1 MVIYVVKPGDTLQGI
16 ADATGSS
23 VQRIAQDNELGRQD
37 TLVPG
42 QTLVILQPNRTHT
55 VQPGENFYTIAGRY
69 NIGIKQLL
77 ANNPALNGRQVLYPG
92 ETVVI
97 DYVTGGERREVAVNG
112 YAYPYIDR
120 EILRKTLP
128 YLTFLTVF
136 TYGFTEEGELI
147 GIDDEEIIQ
156 IAKEYQVAP
165 LMLLSTLTADGTFS
179 NELAGRI
186 FSDEEARNRLFDQIL
201 NNMRIKGYYGLDVDF
216 EFILPED
223 RDNYVRFLTELKA
236 RLEPEGYP
244 LLVALAP
251 KTSGMQRGLLYESH
265 DYPAIGEVADAV
277 LIMTYEWGYT
287 YGPPMAVAPLNKVKE
302 VLDYGVSV
310 ISRDKILQGLPN
322 YGYDWT
328 LPYVRGESMAR
339 SIGNAEAVQIAR
351 RYGAEILY
359 DEQAQTPFF
368 YYTDEGGAAHVV
380 WFEDARSIRAK
391 WLLNE
396 SYPLQGGSYWN
407 IMRYFP
413 QNWLVINQ
421 MFEIRNVYT
430 EESNEL

>member
-1 MVIYVVKPGDTLQGI
+1 MIIYVVRPGDTLTGI
-16 ADATGSS
+16 ANETGSS
-23 VQRIAQDNELGRQD
+23 VERITRDNGLSPEGV
-37 TLVPG
+37 LVPG
-42 QTLVILQPNRTHT
+42 QALVILQPNVTHT
-55 VQPGENFYTIAGRY
+55 VAEGENFLEIAEQYGVSL
-69 NIGIKQLL
+69 KQLL
-77 ANNPALNGRQVLYPG
+77 ANNPSFNGRDTIYPG
-92 ETVVI
+92 ETIVI
-97 DYVTGGERREVAVNG
+97 EYVTNTERRDLSVNG

-120 EILRKTLP
+120 DLLRKTLP
-128 YLTFLTVF
+128 YLTYLTVF

-147 GIDDEEIIQ
+147 GIDDEEVIR

-179 NELAGRI
+179 NELASRI
-186 FSDEEARNRLFDQIL
+186 FTDEAARNRLFDQIL
-201 NNMRIKGYYGLDVDF
+201 ENMRAKGYYGLDVDF

-223 RDNYVRFLTELKA
+223 RDNYVAFLTELKA

-244 LLVALAP
+244 LIVALAP

-265 DYPAIGEVADAV
+265 DYPAIGAVADSV

-287 YGPPMAVAPLNKVKE
+287 YGPPMAVAPLNKVRE

-310 ISRDKILQGLPN
+310 IPRDKILQGMPN

-328 LPYVRGESMAR
+328 LPYVRGESMAK
-339 SIGNAEAVQIAR
+339 SIGNVEAVEIAE
-351 RYGAEILY
+351 RYRAAILF

-368 YYTDEGGAAHVV
+368 YYTAEDGKAHVV

-391 WLLNE
+391 LNLNE
-396 SYPLQGGSYWN
+396 SYPLQGISYWN

-413 QNWLVINQ
+413 QNWMVVNQ
-421 MFEIRNVYT
+421 MFTIRNVY
-430 EESNEL
+430 EE

>member
-1 MVIYVVKPGDTLQGI
+1 MIIYVVRQGDTLTGI
-16 ADATGSS
+16 AKETGSNIE
-23 VQRIAQDNELGRQD
+23 RIARENGLSPDAV
-37 TLVPG
+37 LVPG
-42 QTLVILQPNRTHT
+42 QALVILQPNRIHT
-55 VQPGENFYTIAGRY
+55 VAAGDTFLGIAEQY
-69 NIGIKQLL
+69 EVSPKQLL
-77 ANNPALNGRQVLYPG
+77 ANNPSLNGRETLYPG
-92 ETVVI
+92 ETIVI
-97 DYVTGGERREVAVNG
+97 DYVTNTERRDLSVNG

-120 EILRKTLP
+120 ELLRKTLP
-128 YLTFLTVF
+128 YLTYLTLF
-136 TYGFTEEGELI
+136 TYGFTAEGDLI
-147 GIDDEEIIQ
+147 GIEDEEVIR

-186 FSDEEARNRLFDQIL
+186 FSDEAARNRLFDQIL
-201 NNMRIKGYYGLDVDF
+201 ENLRTKGYYGLDVDF

-223 RDNYVRFLTELKA
+223 RDNYVTFLTELKA

-244 LLVALAP
+244 LIVALAP

-265 DYPAIGEVADAV
+265 DYPAIGAVADTV

-310 ISRDKILQGLPN
+310 IPREKILQGMPN

-339 SIGNAEAVQIAR
+339 SIGNVEAVEIAE
-351 RYGAEILY
+351 RYRATIQF
-359 DEQAQTPFF
+359 DEQARTPFF
-368 YYTDEGGAAHVV
+368 YYTAEDGKAHVV

-391 WLLNE
+391 LILNE
-396 SYPLQGGSYWN
+396 SYPLQGVSYWN

-413 QNWLVINQ
+413 QNWMVVNQ
-421 MFEIRNVYT
+421 MFTIRNVY
-430 EESNEL
+430 EE